1 MFVKVCGIKEKFEVD
16 IVLKYPISHFGVI
29 VGVKAFSEDE
39 VSLDRAKE
47 LITYFRSMKK
57 PFPIP
62 TLVTHL
68 QSFEEIANLVYELEV
83 SFIQLQNDVSLSVIR
98 ELKSEFPWLAIIKAI
113 HIFGDFRD
121 ILSKLRAYEKTVDYI
136 LLDSYDGFRLGG
148 TGLIHDWS
156 IDGVIRCET
165 EKPIIVAGGL
175 SGYNVGEVVSLVRP
189 FGVDANS
196 RLKGK
201 DGFKDELK
209 VRDFVLN
216 YYKALLRED
225 NRC

>member
-1 MFVKVCGIKEKFEVD
+1 MFVKVCGIKEKFEIDV
-16 IVLKYPISHFGVI
+16 VVKYPVSHFGVI
-29 VGVKAFSEDE
+29 VGVRAFSDDA
-39 VSLDRAKE
+39 VSLDKAKE
-47 LITYFRSMKK
+47 LITYFRSMKR

-68 QSFEEIANLVYELEV
+68 QSFGEIADFIYELGV
-83 SFIQLQNDVSLSVIR
+83 SFIPLQNDVSLSVMR
-98 ELKSEFPWLAIIKAI
+98 ELKLEFPWLAIIKAI
-113 HIFGDFRD
+113 HVFGDFKS
-121 ILSKLRAYEKTVDYI
+121 ILDKLKTYEEVVDYI

-156 IDGVIRCET
+156 IDSAIRCKT
-165 EKPIIVAGGL
+165 NKPIIVAGGL
-175 SGYNVGEVVSLVRP
+175 SGYNVREVVSLVRP

-216 YYKALLRED
+216 YYRAL
-225 NRC
+225 